1 MKALVNKLISIIIL
15 LSSVIG
21 SADARDSRF
30 TRKGTGPQYWIA
42 YEYCYDFNIP
52 ISEQRW
58 KDNIDWMSENFKEY
72 GYDMISNDGWIEAAQ
87 TINKNGYITKYNS
100 SWQHGFEYWNKY
112 IHDKGMQ
119 VGIYYNPMWMTRTA
133 YEKNCKVK
141 GTKYTTQEIA
151 GDKWFNSE
159 LYWVDVD
166 KPGAEEWVK
175 GYVKYFKDLGAI
187 FLRVDFLENYERNY
201 GTERY
206 EKALRWIMEEAGED
220 MLISLVMPNCYNHA
234 KTELPYGDMIR
245 IDNDCFKGG
254 WDFASARGRGKK
266 RDYWPQY
273 DNAFD
278 GFIAFSDI
286 AAKGQMIMDG
296 DFMRLNTM
304 ANDAEREFLFSL
316 MVIAGSPLCIADQY
330 DTIGDA
336 AYVYQNEEMIELN
349 KVGFIGKPLSRDIND
364 INSSRW
370 VGQMPDGDFIVGL
383 FNREDE
389 AMTYEIDF
397 VRELGI
403 EGGTVKN
410 VRDLWEHKDLGGM
423 KCKYEATID
432 PHSCK
437 IIRITPEGSIRY
449 QAELSSMTNGVI
461 DSN

>member
-1 MKALVNKLISIIIL
+1 MKSSVNKLIAIIM

-100 SWQHGFEYWNKY
+100 SWQHGFEYWNRY

-133 YEKNCKVK
+133 FEKNCKVK
-141 GTKYTTQEIA
+141 GTKFTTQEIA

-206 EKALRWIMEEAGED
+206 EKALQWIMEEAGED

-234 KTELPYGDMIR
+234 ETELPYGDMIR
-245 IDNDCFKGG
+245 IDNDCFEGG
-254 WDFASARGRGKK
+254 WDFVSARGRGKK
-266 RDYWPQY
+266 RDCWPQY

-330 DTIGDA
+330 DTIGAA

-349 KVGFIGKPLSRDIND
+349 KVGFIGKPLSRNIND

-389 AMTYEIDF
+389 AMTYGIDF
-397 VRELGI
+397 VHELGI

-423 KCKYEATID
+423 KCRYEATIN

-449 QAELSSMTNGVI
+449 QAEFSSMTNGVI
-461 DSN
+461 DNK

>member
-1 MKALVNKLISIIIL
+1 
-15 LSSVIG
+15 
-21 SADARDSRF
+21 
-30 TRKGTGPQYWIA
+30 
-42 YEYCYDFNIP
+42 
-52 ISEQRW
+52 
-58 KDNIDWMSENFKEY
+58 
-72 GYDMISNDGWIEAAQ
+72 
-87 TINKNGYITKYNS
+87 
-100 SWQHGFEYWNKY
+100 
-112 IHDKGMQ
+112 
-119 VGIYYNPMWMTRTA
+119 
-133 YEKNCKVK
+133 
-141 GTKYTTQEIA
+141 
-151 GDKWFNSE
+151 
-159 LYWVDVD
+159 
-166 KPGAEEWVK
+166 
-175 GYVKYFKDLGAI
+175 
-187 FLRVDFLENYERNY
+187 
-201 GTERY
+201 
-206 EKALRWIMEEAGED
+206 MEEAGED

-254 WDFASARGRGKK
+254 WDFVSARGRGKK

-370 VGQMPDGDFIVGL
+370 VGQMPNGDFIVGL
-383 FNREDE
+383 FNREEE
-389 AMTYEIDF
+389 AMTYGIDF
-397 VRELGI
+397 VNELGI

-423 KCKYEATID
+423 KCKYEATIN

-449 QAELSSMTNGVI
+449 QAEFSSMTNGVI
-461 DSN
+461 DNK

>member
-1 MKALVNKLISIIIL
+1 MKSLVNKLIAIMIL

-112 IHDKGMQ
+112 IQDKGMQ

-133 YEKNCKVK
+133 FEKNCKVK

-151 GDKWFNSE
+151 GDK
-159 LYWVDVD
+159 WVDVD

-370 VGQMPDGDFIVGL
+370 VGQMPNGDFIVGL

-389 AMTYEIDF
+389 AMTYGIDF
-397 VRELGI
+397 VNELGI

-423 KCKYEATID
+423 KCKYEATIN

-449 QAELSSMTNGVI
+449 QAEFSSMTNGVI
-461 DSN
+461 DNK